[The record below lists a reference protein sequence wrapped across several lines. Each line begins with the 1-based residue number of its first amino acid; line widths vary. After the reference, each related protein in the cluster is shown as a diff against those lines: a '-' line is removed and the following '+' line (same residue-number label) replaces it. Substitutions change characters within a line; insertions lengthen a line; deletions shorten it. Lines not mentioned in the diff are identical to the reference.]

1 METLPWYKSPVY
13 IGILVNLIA
22 GAVNILGFQD
32 FITVDVITAHVTEAF
47 TLIAFVFAVVAEWKR
62 RNSTIQPITLK

>member
-32 FITVDVITAHVTEAF
+32 FITVDVITTHVTEVF
-47 TLIAFVFAVVAEWKR
+47 TLVAFVAAVVAEWKR
-62 RNSTIQPITLK
+62 RKSTVQPITLK